1 MTLLIDI
8 MLANP
13 TTSLTFGWGFL
24 HSPGKEVPPMFE
36 NPTLKTISAA
46 IGGASIGYFIGGVD
60 AMMKALLLFMALD
73 YLTGVMCAVLDKS
86 LSSAVGFRGIFK
98 KIMILLLAGMSHIVD
113 THVIGSGNA
122 IRSAV
127 LCFYICNEGIS
138 ILENAGLIHDPE

>member
-1 MTLLIDI
+1 
-8 MLANP
+8 
-13 TTSLTFGWGFL
+13 
-24 HSPGKEVPPMFE
+24 MFE

-46 IGGASIGYFIGGVD
+46 IGTSVGYFIGGVD

-127 LCFYICNEGIS
+127 ICFMLCNEGLS
-138 ILENAGLIHDPE
+138 ILENVGHIGIPIPPPLKAALVQLQKTDDKPED

>member
-1 MTLLIDI
+1 
-8 MLANP
+8 
-13 TTSLTFGWGFL
+13 
-24 HSPGKEVPPMFE
+24 MFE

-46 IGGASIGYFIGGVD
+46 IGASVGYFIGGVD

-73 YLTGVMCAVLDKS
+73 YVTGVFVAILQKK
-86 LSSAVGFRGIFK
+86 LSSAIGFRGILK

-113 THVIGSGNA
+113 KHVIGSGDA

-138 ILENAGLIHDPE
+138 ILENAARIGIPIPPPLKTALMQNETKQS